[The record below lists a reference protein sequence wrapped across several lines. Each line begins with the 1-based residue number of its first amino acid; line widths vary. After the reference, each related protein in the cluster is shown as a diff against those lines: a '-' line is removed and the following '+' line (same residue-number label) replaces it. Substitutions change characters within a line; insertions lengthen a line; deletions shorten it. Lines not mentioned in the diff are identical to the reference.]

1 MFEGTLVLAWLF
13 CSLIPSSLDVI
24 PKCLG
29 GKKMFWSKCA
39 WCLGALQ
46 LVLSKQIRVS
56 GCHGQLLIRSV
67 SQDHPDHR
75 LYHFLLGGSLCCL
88 KTYWFIDAAKE
99 TGRCHQIRFI
109 ISWGHRSESPTWTCP
124 SKRSCSHLWWTVI
137 HFVLCVVKVI
147 VLQVAIGILSTVC
160 SDHVPTC

>member
-1 MFEGTLVLAWLF
+1 MTILF
-13 CSLIPSSLDVI
+13 PHSQQFRCHTKI
-24 PKCLG
+24 G
-29 GKKMFWSKCA
+29 GKKMFWSKCT

-46 LVLSKQIRVS
+46 LVLSKQIWVS
-56 GCHGQLLIRSV
+56 RCRGQLLIRSV

-88 KTYWFIDAAKE
+88 KTYWSIDAAKE

-160 SDHVPTC
+160 SDHVPTCYSFEM